1 MRKRAWV
8 SAFLVAAVAL
18 VLGTAAPDASAK
30 KNCKEE
36 EEVELEIAKI
46 YWEYNSSG
54 NDLGVHV
61 FLDGEDWKSM
71 KIYSPDG
78 KTLFKVEGKQGYK
91 ELGMTELFFEGA
103 EPNLD
108 EYPLE
113 DLLDLFPEGCYEFD
127 GKTVDGAE
135 IEGEAYLSH
144 AIPDGPEVSTDG
156 VSGSQLV
163 IEWEPVDDNPDGFP
177 DEAFT
182 IVGYQVIVEGS
193 DGMKF
198 DIKLPGDATH
208 VTVPPEFVDA
218 LESGEEYDFEVLA
231 IASNGNQSITEGTF
245 EK

>member
-18 VLGTAAPDASAK
+18 VLGTAAPEASAK
-30 KNCKEE
+30 KSCK
-36 EEVELEIAKI
+36 EEVELEVAKI

-71 KIYSPDG
+71 KIHSPDG

-108 EYPLE
+108 DYPLE
-113 DLLDLFPEGCYEFD
+113 DLLDLFPEGCYEFE
-127 GKTVDGAE
+127 GSTVDGAE
-135 IEGEAYLSH
+135 IEGEAFLSH
-144 AIPDGPEVSTDG
+144 AIPDGPAVTTDG

-163 IEWEPVDDNPDGFP
+163 IEWEPVTDNPDGFP

-182 IVGYQVIVEGS
+182 IVGYQVIVGS
-193 DGMKF
+193 F
-198 DIKLPGDATH
+198 QVTLPATKTK
-208 VTVPPEFVDA
+208 VTVPPEFLDPNT
-218 LESGEEYDFEVLA
+218 LYLFEVLS
-231 IASNGNQSITEGTF
+231 IEEGGNQTITESSF
-245 EK
+245 ETE